1 MSNGLG
7 LGVCVW
13 GGKAHHLY
21 NDSYKIQK
29 KKKISDDKD
38 LCVG

>member
-1 MSNGLG
+1 MDW
-7 LGVCVW
+7 VW
-13 GGKAHHLY
+13 GCGGGKAHHLY